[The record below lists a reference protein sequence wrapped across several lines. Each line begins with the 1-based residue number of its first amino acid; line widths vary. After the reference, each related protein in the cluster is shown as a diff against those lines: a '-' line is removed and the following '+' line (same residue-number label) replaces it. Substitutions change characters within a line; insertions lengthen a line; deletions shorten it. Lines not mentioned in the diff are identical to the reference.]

1 MKVEYWQALNMLKE
15 YANKMH
21 IDNFVFAEQTSKCV
35 NCVIIDAWDF
45 IKAIDDYLTTF
56 DELPELLTMEK
67 GEQFF
72 RIKRQYSAVK
82 MWQGLQQVDKIRH
95 TTYIDKVKN
104 MPTWKGMKARGF
116 EVVVAESTGGQHT
129 GDDVNN
135 VDVIHNIYGRMEV
148 KYGGGRLY
156 TAAKAGD

>member
-82 MWQGLQQVDKIRH
+82 MWQGLQGVAKIRLDTGLQKIKDIPKH
-95 TTYIDKVKN
+95 
-104 MPTWKGMKARGF
+104 KGMQARGW
-116 EVVVAESTGGQHT
+116 ELKVAKAVGGEHT
-129 GDDVNN
+129 GDDITKI
-135 VDVIHNIYGRMEV
+135 DVVSDVYGFIEC
-148 KYGGGRLY
+148 KFGGGRLY